1 MSSRDLS
8 NNEMDRAVELA
19 EADTAAA
26 LQRHQQKKRKEED
39 LNWQLDLVRN
49 RLEQIS
55 ALTAQM
61 AAAHTAHTDNPRFN
75 SVMDDFHRMV
85 AISDQIVTALK
96 ALATDHT

>member
-26 LQRHQQKKRKEED
+26 LQRRQQKKRKEQD
-39 LNWQLDLVRN
+39 LNWQLNLVRD
-49 RLEQIS
+49 RIEQIS

-61 AAAHTAHTDNPRFN
+61 AVAHAADSDNPRFN
-75 SVMDDFHRMV
+75 SVMNDFHRMV
-85 AISDQIVTALK
+85 EISDQIVKALE

>member
-26 LQRHQQKKRKEED
+26 LQRRQQKKREEED
-39 LNWQLDLVRN
+39 LNRRLSLVRE
-49 RLEQIS
+49 RIEQIS
-55 ALTAQM
+55 VLTAQM
-61 AAAHTAHTDNPRFN
+61 AVAHTAHTDNPRFN
-75 SVMDDFHRMV
+75 NVMNDFDRMV
-85 AISDQIVTALK
+85 AISDQIVGALK